1 MFKKYFN
8 TVVLALL
15 LFAISVTGLSCSQ
28 QKKET
33 QKFNLI
39 EATISDVHEAMR
51 SGNLTA
57 RQLVE
62 AYIKR
67 IKYYDQSTR
76 LNSIVVINPDALKEA
91 DKLDEEFKRTGKLRP
106 LQGIPIIVKD
116 NYDTKGLQT
125 SGGSLALKGA
135 DPSEDAY
142 QIKKLKEAGAIV
154 LAKSNMAEWAFSNVV
169 TVS

>member
-8 TVVLALL
+8 TFVLTLF
-15 LFAISVTGLSCSQ
+15 LFATSVTGLSCSK
-28 QKKET
+28 QKKENR
-33 QKFNLI
+33 KFKLI
-39 EATISDVHEAMR
+39 EATISDVHKAMR

-91 DKLDEEFKRTGKLRP
+91 DKLDKEFKRTGKLLP

-135 DPSEDAY
+135 DPSGDAY
-142 QIKKLKEAGAIV
+142 QVKKLKEAGCNCAGKIQYGGV
-154 LAKSNMAEWAFSNVV
+154 GFQ
-169 TVS
+169 